1 LIEVRI
7 EENRELASLT
17 TLGVGGPARW
27 FVEAESELDVAEAA
41 GWVRAAHVPLFV
53 LGGGSNLLVA
63 DGGFAGLVLRVA
75 LKGVKVKESAGG
87 MGGRIYAVAAGED
100 WDEFVER
107 TVKEN
112 CAGLECLAGI
122 PGTVGGTPVQ
132 NVGAYGQEVAS
143 TIVRVRGFD
152 LQRNAFVDLNA
163 DECGF
168 GYRRSRFNSGD
179 KGRYILTG
187 VEYRLTV
194 GGSPSLRYADLQ
206 RIFPSGTKP
215 SLREV
220 AEAVRGIRRAK
231 GMLIVEGESDCRSA
245 GSFFKNPVVAEGE
258 VARIAQM
265 AGADPPCYPAGA
277 DNPGCV
283 KLAAAWLI
291 ERAGFSKG
299 YALGKAAI
307 STKHTLALVN
317 LGGATAEEI
326 VALANQIRGRV
337 AERFSIDLLMEPV
350 MIGFQDRF

>member
-1 LIEVRI
+1 LIQVRI

-27 FVEAESELDVAEAA
+27 FVEAKSERDVAEAV
-41 GWVRAAHVPLFV
+41 GWALEKQVPLFV
-53 LGGGSNLLVA
+53 LGGGSNLLIA
-63 DGGFAGLVLRVA
+63 DGGFPGLVLHVS
-75 LKGVKVKESAGG
+75 LKGVNMRESAAGLDE
-87 MGGRIYAVAAGED
+87 RTYAVAAGED
-100 WDEFVER
+100 WDRFVER
-107 TVKEN
+107 TVEEN

-152 LQRNAFVDLNA
+152 LQRDTFVDLNA

-179 KGRYILTG
+179 KGRYILTA
-187 VEYRLTV
+187 VEYQLSLA
-194 GGSPSLRYADLQ
+194 GLPSLRYADLQ

-220 AEAVRGIRRAK
+220 AEAVRGIRRTK
-231 GMLIVEGESDCRSA
+231 GMLIVEGDSDCRSA
-245 GSFFKNPVVAEGE
+245 GSFFKNPIVAEGE
-258 VARIAQM
+258 VGRIAQM
-265 AGADPPCYPAGA
+265 AGADPPCYPAGV

-299 YALGKAAI
+299 YALGRAAI

-317 LGGATAEEI
+317 LGGATAAEI
-326 VALANQIRGRV
+326 VALANQIRSAV
-337 AERFSIDLLMEPV
+337 VERYAIDLEMEPV
-350 MIGFQDRF
+350 RIGF